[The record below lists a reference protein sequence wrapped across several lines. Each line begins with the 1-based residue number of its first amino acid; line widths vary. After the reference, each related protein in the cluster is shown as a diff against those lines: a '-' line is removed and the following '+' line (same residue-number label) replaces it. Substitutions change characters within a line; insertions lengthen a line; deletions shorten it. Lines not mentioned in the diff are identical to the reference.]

1 MQLSQYELDI
11 IIWMY
16 STYIEKGK
24 ELILFPL
31 EDIKKLL
38 KFYNTPY
45 ISYKRDQSDT
55 STSTST
61 SNSSCVVS

>member
-1 MQLSQYELDI
+1 MDVFNRYR
-11 IIWMY
+11 
-16 STYIEKGK
+16 KGK
-24 ELILFPL
+24 ELISFPL

-61 SNSSCVVS
+61 STSNSSCVVS